1 MRSNNCRLKKW
12 SDISVHTELSLLL
25 FGHFLCKICHKSFLV
40 IKNSLITYTWCNL
53 YDAQIRPY
61 KVSNTKSQRLENLTI
76 WESFIVNPFF
86 DGITYNISWHFAH
99 ISLARIFYV
108 NPLKKVYLFS
118 YLLRSFLIIIYRVGV
133 NCL

>member
-12 SDISVHTELSLLL
+12 SDISVHTGLSLLL

-76 WESFIVNPFF
+76 GESFIVNPFF

-118 YLLRSFLIIIYRVGV
+118 YLLRSFLIIYRVGV